1 MLELVDLKRAETA
14 KALAGI
20 DRCKAIARNVK
31 KQRIPPQASFSTPDF
46 PSKDI
51 CDALVDC
58 YLRSTESIFRILHVP
73 TFRQAYEAIWVDN
86 NTTPSTAFMVQ
97 LSLVLALGATTYDD
111 LFSLRTQATHWV
123 CTARTWLALPRPKAD
138 QDIPS
143 LQTDILYLLAQE
155 RVGVAGDSP
164 YILVGTML
172 RKAMFIGLH
181 RDPSYMAPRTVFVA
195 EMRRRIWNTILELAL
210 QASLATGCPPLLSID
225 DFDTAP
231 PGNFEDEQLIADDLV
246 PQPSD
251 HFTQVSI
258 AIVLRSTF
266 PQRLAV
272 VKFLNDLAST
282 VAYEKSLQ
290 TDAELRAAYK
300 SVVHTMLAYK
310 ASHTRFSPSQYE
322 MRLVELF
329 VHRFFLAIHSPYFG
343 AALQD
348 SAYAF
353 TRKIIIETSLKVW
366 RAVCPIDTE
375 PCGEK
380 TASETKE
387 LRRLMTNTSGFF
399 PIGAIHAAL
408 LIALE
413 LRTQLKEEKSLNPV
427 PLRPDLLSVLH
438 ESTNW
443 CLQAIKAGETNVKGY
458 LLMCGLSTQ
467 IEGLMRGLGEEEIAS
482 MMITAFEKVE
492 EECAPILN
500 SMLTGDSGEQNED
513 LRCDPGGKFLSGY
526 LDIPMD
532 DLEYFVSTWRY
543 AMPYPRKIPLPLP
556 SNEVF
561 SRLIYFLTLATLI
574 PWAGLSTST
583 ARWEHFRLSLEI
595 EILA

>member
-20 DRCKAIARNVK
+20 DRCKALARNVK
-31 KQRIPPQASFSTPDF
+31 KQRIPPQALFITPDL
-46 PSKDI
+46 PSKDV

-73 TFRQAYEAIWVDN
+73 TFRQAYEAIWVGNN
-86 NTTPSTAFMVQ
+86 NTTLSTAFLVQ

-123 CTARTWLALPRPKAD
+123 CMARTWLACPRPKAD

-164 YILVGTML
+164 YILVGTLL

-181 RDPSYMAPRTVFVA
+181 RDPSFMAPRTVFVA

-225 DFDTAP
+225 NFDTAS
-231 PGNFEDEQLIADDLV
+231 PGNFEDEQLVADDPV
-246 PQPSD
+246 PQPLD
-251 HFTQVSI
+251 HFSQVSI
-258 AIVLRSTF
+258 AIALRSTF

-272 VKFLNDLAST
+272 VKFLNDLASPF
-282 VAYEKSLQ
+282 AYDKTLQ
-290 TDAELRAAYK
+290 IDAELRAAYK
-300 SVVHTMLAYK
+300 SLVHTMLAYK
-310 ASHTRFSPSQYE
+310 ASHTRSSPSQYE

-343 AALQD
+343 VALQN
-348 SAYAF
+348 SSYAF
-353 TRKIIIETSLKVW
+353 TRKIITETSLKIW
-366 RAVCPIDTE
+366 RAVCPVVSE
-375 PCGEK
+375 PCEDVK
-380 TASETKE
+380 MLSETKE

-413 LRTQLKEEKSLNPV
+413 LRTQLREERSLDPV

-438 ESTNW
+438 ESRTW

-458 LLMCGLSTQ
+458 LLMCGLSKQ

-482 MMITAFEKVE
+482 MLIDAFEKVE
-492 EECAPILN
+492 EECMPILK
-500 SMLTGDSGEQNED
+500 SMLTGNAEEQSEES
-513 LRCDPGGKFLSGY
+513 RCDLIGEFLPGDLST
-526 LDIPMD
+526 PMD
-532 DLEYFVSTWRY
+532 DLEYFVSTWQKCY
-543 AMPYPRKIPLPLP
+543 ATSREIALHLYHLTNPL
-556 SNEVF
+556 V
-561 SRLIYFLTLATLI
+561 I
-574 PWAGLSTST
+574 
-583 ARWEHFRLSLEI
+583 
-595 EILA
+595 